1 MRFARSIRPPD
12 PDCKHPVTGSERS
25 CNIVLPA
32 CELVLCGIDAVPRI
46 GYHGGMKRQILT
58 TAPLSLSV
66 RRLLRLLFALL
77 LIGAASVLCISA
89 YVKAAAEP
97 HLLSQAEAADFDA
110 DCILVLGA
118 GLRGNG
124 QPSTILADRL
134 DLAIELYQSGASD
147 RLLMSGD
154 HSRKDYDEVSAMRN
168 YAADRQVALSH
179 IFLDHAGFSTYE
191 SLYRARDI
199 FGAERILIVTQRY
212 HLYRALYI
220 ADALGLEARGV
231 AADART
237 YARQPYYTLR
247 EIAARSKDFLYTI
260 VQPAPTYLGD
270 VIPLSG
276 DGRVTG
282 QLSWHPL
289 V

>member
-1 MRFARSIRPPD
+1 MLRVFFFSFDFPE
-12 PDCKHPVTGSERS
+12 CKPTVTGKTQP
-25 CNIVLPA
+25 CNIVLHS
-32 CELVLCGIDAVPRI
+32 CEYVPIRLDAALYAR
-46 GYHGGMKRQILT
+46 YHGGMKRAFSTIGSAALRLGSLFILLCCVGFASMIGISEYVKLQTRNAILT
-58 TAPLSLSV
+58 
-66 RRLLRLLFALL
+66 
-77 LIGAASVLCISA
+77 
-89 YVKAAAEP
+89 E
-97 HLLSQAEAADFDA
+97 AEAATIDA

-134 DLAIELYQSGASD
+134 DLGVSLFHAGASD

-154 HSRKDYDEVSAMRN
+154 HSRQDYDEVSAMRD
-168 YAADRQVALSH
+168 YAAARGIDPAQ

-199 FGAERILIVTQRY
+199 FGAKRILVVTQSY

-220 ADALGLEARGV
+220 AQSLGLEAYGV
-231 AADART
+231 ASDART
-237 YARQPYYTLR
+237 YSRQPYYTVR
-247 EIAARSKDFLYTI
+247 EVAARSKDFLYTI
-260 VQPAPTYLGD
+260 LQPAPTYLGER
-270 VIPLSG
+270 IPLSG
-276 DGRVTG
+276 DGRITG

>member
-1 MRFARSIRPPD
+1 MSNHASKPSFVVLALIVSGSSEVIIQELLVLWVLEAELVLEVKREEELLGRTIQSHLYYRTKGASLFEARNASFMSRLICDQFSIRP
-12 PDCKHPVTGSERS
+12 GQE
-25 CNIVLPA
+25 PA
-32 CELVLCGIDAVPRI
+32 LII
-46 GYHGGMKRQILT
+46 GE
-58 TAPLSLSV
+58 
-66 RRLLRLLFALL
+66 F
-77 LIGAASVLCISA
+77 
-89 YVKAAAEP
+89 
-97 HLLSQAEAADFDA
+97 
-110 DCILVLGA
+110 
-118 GLRGNG
+118 
-124 QPSTILADRL
+124 RL

-231 AADART
+231 AADARS

-270 VIPLSG
+270 AIPLSG